1 MTYDDRPWLQFYDPW
16 VTPEVVV
23 PETTLIHRITEASG
37 QFSDKP
43 ALHFLG
49 LTMTYGELISQ
60 ANRFSQ
66 ALLSYGCKP
75 GDVVAINL
83 PNIPQFVV
91 ALVGS
96 LRIGCAVSGVSPLL
110 APPELAYELNDSRAK
125 VLVTLDAIFEHRLKR
140 VADQIPELSHVIA
153 TGILDYLS
161 PVKRWLG
168 KLLKKVPTG
177 KVGALKGKEV
187 VTFREVLS
195 GFRDSEPGVEVK
207 PDHHCLV
214 QYTGGTTGLPKGTI
228 LTHRNLVANLTQVE
242 TWLQVQ
248 LGTETLLSGFPLFH
262 LAGLAFCGL
271 ALSLGGAQVLIPD
284 PRDTKR
290 IVREMRKY
298 HPTFLLNVPSL
309 YMMLMEEPS
318 FRTLDFSAAQL
329 WVSGASPFPTEAI
342 RELESIIGA
351 GKVMEVYGMT
361 EASPLITMNPLE
373 RLRKIGTVGVPL
385 PSTRVRLVDL
395 DNGTDQVPV
404 GTEGELIASGPQVM
418 KGYLNKPKETALAL
432 REHDGEMWLHTG
444 DIARMD
450 QDGYFTLVDRSK
462 DMLNVAGFKVFSRE
476 VEEKLYEHPAI
487 EVCAI
492 VGLPNPKRPGTEI
505 VKLVVQPKAT
515 FREHDPERLKSDI
528 ISFAREHFAPYKVPK
543 LVEFTDSLPM
553 TPVGKVDKK
562 ALR

>member
-1 MTYDDRPWLQFYDPW
+1 MTYDERPWLQFYDPW

-23 PETTLIHRITEASG
+23 PESTLVQRIG
-37 QFSDKP
+37 QAATQFPNKP

-49 LTMTYGELISQ
+49 LTMDYGELISQ
-60 ANRFSQ
+60 AHRFSQ
-66 ALLSYGCKP
+66 ALLAYGCKP

-91 ALVGS
+91 ALAGS
-96 LRIGCAVSGVSPLL
+96 LRVGCAVSGISPLL

-140 VADQIPELSHVIA
+140 VADQIPALSHVIA

-168 KLLKKVPTG
+168 RLLKKVPSG
-177 KVGALKGKEV
+177 RVGALQGKHV
-187 VTFREVLS
+187 VAFKEVLS
-195 GFRDSEPGVEVK
+195 GFPDSEPAVEVT

-228 LTHRNLVANLTQVE
+228 LTHRNLIANLTQVE
-242 TWLQVQ
+242 TWLQVK
-248 LGTETLLSGFPLFH
+248 LGTETLLSGFPFFH
-262 LAGLAFCGL
+262 LAGLGFCGL
-271 ALSLGGAQVLIPD
+271 ALSLGGTQVLIPN
-284 PRDTKR
+284 PRDTRR
-290 IVREMRKY
+290 IVGEMQRY

-309 YMMLMEEPS
+309 YMMLMEDPA
-318 FRTLDFSAAQL
+318 FRKLDFSAARL
-329 WVSGASPFPTEAI
+329 WVSGASPFPAEAI
-342 RELESIIGA
+342 RELEAIIGP

-373 RLRKIGTVGVPL
+373 RLRKTGTVGVPI

-395 DNGTDQVPV
+395 DQGTHQVPV

-418 KGYLNKPKETALAL
+418 KGYLNKPKETAYAL
-432 REHDGEMWLHTG
+432 REHDGEIWLHTG

-450 QDGYFTLVDRSK
+450 QDGFFTIVDRSK

-492 VGLPNPKRPGTEI
+492 VGVPNPKRPGTEI
-505 VKLVVQPKAT
+505 VKLVVQPKAA
-515 FREHDPERLKSDI
+515 FREQDTEKLKSDI
-528 ISFAREHFAPYKVPK
+528 IAFAREHFAPYKVPK
-543 LVEFTDSLPM
+543 LVEFTNALPM